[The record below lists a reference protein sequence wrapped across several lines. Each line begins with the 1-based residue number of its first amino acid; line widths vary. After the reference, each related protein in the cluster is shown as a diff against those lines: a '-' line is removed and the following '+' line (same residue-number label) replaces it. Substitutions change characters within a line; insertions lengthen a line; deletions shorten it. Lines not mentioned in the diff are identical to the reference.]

1 MRGPHLR
8 NLVIILA
15 AGVGLGGC
23 ATYSPYGYGS
33 GVSVGVGN
41 GYGYND
47 PYYRGY
53 SPYGSRYGSRY
64 GSGYGYG
71 YSPYGWYDG
80 YYYPGSGHYVYDRY
94 RNPYYWSDGHR
105 RYWTVRQRDPSVR
118 EVWTDFVREH
128 SKPGAS
134 ATGTKSSLESATRS
148 RVEQR
153 IRTNRSERQVERGS
167 DSNSSVTD
175 RIRSRIARARPKQQD

>member
-1 MRGPHLR
+1 MRGPHIR

-15 AGVGLGGC
+15 AGAGLGGC

-33 GVSVGVGN
+33 GVSVGIGN

-47 PYYRGY
+47 PY
-53 SPYGSRYGSRY
+53 YGSRYGSRY

-80 YYYPGSGHYVYDRY
+80 YYYPGSGYYVYDRY

-105 RYWTVRQRDPSVR
+105 RYWTVRRKDPSVR
-118 EVWTDFVREH
+118 EVWTDFVRDH
-128 SKPGAS
+128 
-134 ATGTKSSLESATRS
+134 ATRTPTASSGARTAVAPATTS
-148 RVEQR
+148 RVER
-153 IRTNRSERQVERGS
+153 VRTNRSERRVERQRES
-167 DSNSSVTD
+167 KSSLSD
-175 RIRSRIARARPKQQD
+175 RIRSRVARPRPTQED